1 MGKKSESQ
9 WKKEAAEAA
18 VRMARAHAQGEQ
30 LNLLPDL
37 GAELPPV
44 PVDGDEPQRG
54 RPKGAKNK
62 NDGQVRQWLAT
73 RGVKMPEQVLA
84 ELIGQASDQSAML
97 HAMTQAEALLT
108 WAYDGA
114 EIGKGGLKAPS
125 ASQRLEAFKYFY
137 TAILRAAD
145 ALLPYVAPKST
156 PDGDERP
163 PVFVMVPGAP
173 VVGSL
178 PPNGPPGEIID
189 AQLTPWQAAA
199 LRDGRIKENQVLS
212 EAQSDE
218 KSEDRR
224 RVEENDDKS
233 ES

>member
-9 WKKEAAEAA
+9 WKQEAAEAA
-18 VRMARAHAQGEQ
+18 VRMARAHAQGAQ

-44 PVDGDEPQRG
+44 PFDGDEPQRG

-62 NDGQVRQWLAT
+62 NDGQVRQWLAS

-114 EIGKGGLKAPS
+114 EISKGSSKAPT
-125 ASQRLEAFKYFY
+125 AAQRLETFKYFY
-137 TAILRAAD
+137 TAQLRAAD

-156 PDGDERP
+156 PEGDERP
-163 PVFVMVPGAP
+163 PVYVVVPGVAP
-173 VVGSL
+173 GAA
-178 PPNGPPGEIID
+178 PAPPGQTIEGE
-189 AQLTPWQAAA
+189 LTPWEAAA
-199 LRDGRIKENQVLS
+199 LRDGRMQQNQSLS
-212 EAQSDE
+212 ETEIDDSD
-218 KSEDRR
+218 DNRR
-224 RVEENDDKS
+224 QIEENNSKS
-233 ES
+233 DG